1 MKIGNSAITFNRKFI
16 EVSQNRQKNSALPT
30 LVLHSFKKKKKKHG
44 FLLARKWTVT
54 VLTAFIFDL
63 TGLCLCPFFFV
74 GGYLWKSLLKL
85 LKFERCLSFFLRK
98 CRIFVGG
105 FFFFFASVEL
115 TLCSVRSGWWKLF
128 HIPKSGQHSSRK
140 CILWF
145 FVFLKVWRENC
156 SDDLLNQINVLK
168 ST

>member
-1 MKIGNSAITFNRKFI
+1 MKYLRTGRRT
-16 EVSQNRQKNSALPT
+16 
-30 LVLHSFKKKKKKHG
+30 VLFPLLSCIPLKKKKTWLSFGSKMDCNSPHC
-44 FLLARKWTVT
+44 FYLWSHRPLS
-54 VLTAFIFDL
+54 L
-63 TGLCLCPFFFV
+63 PFFFV

-145 FVFLKVWRENC
+145 LVFFKVWRENC